1 VGRGW
6 VSALEPEREILAN
19 VIDCKTFHDWHTGCT
34 SAPDRPTGPQPRPQE
49 DSAMIRFFASLT
61 LVVALV
67 TPGLV
72 SMVGAQSA
80 PAGGG
85 HSHSMPGQPMAQT
98 RPPAPARPAPA
109 AAPTVSKQSPAADYT
124 PTVRFR
130 LRTELAEGKMAFV
143 GVGGDIE
150 GVVNPTLRVAE
161 GDVVQIGI
169 INGDGVEHD
178 LVFPEFKAATD
189 RVNRK
194 GASSVTVF
202 RADKSGEFAYFCSM
216 PGHRQAGMEGKFVVG
231 AGKPPAMAAA
241 PLVSIARDPA
251 DLPGPLPDGM
261 PRTVAVEL
269 EAVELL
275 GRLANETTYNYWT
288 FNGKVPGP
296 FLRVRVGDTVELT
309 LKNHETSRM
318 IHSIDLH
325 AVTGPGGGAVMTQ
338 TPPGETRSFR
348 FKALNPGL
356 YVYHCATPMVANHI
370 TSGMYGLILVEP
382 PGGLPKVDRE
392 FYVMQGELY
401 TDRPFGQPG
410 HDEFSV
416 EKLLAERAEY
426 FVFNGAVGAL
436 TAEHPMRAK
445 VGETVRIF
453 FGVGGPNATSSFHVI
468 GEIFDHVYNQGA
480 MGSPGATNVQTTT
493 VPAGGATIVEFK
505 LEVPGRYIL
514 VDHAL
519 SRLER
524 GLAGFLVAE
533 GADNPEVFHGEGAPS
548 MTGH

>member
-1 VGRGW
+1 MVDAF
-6 VSALEPEREILAN
+6 ALIMF
-19 VIDCKTFHDWHTGCT
+19 V
-34 SAPDRPTGPQPRPQE
+34 
-49 DSAMIRFFASLT
+49 LT
-61 LVVALV
+61 LAIPNAGHAVDATLAAAGHGHVAQAGKPRTPAA
-67 TPGLV
+67 TPG
-72 SMVGAQSA
+72 A
-80 PAGGG
+80 PKLA
-85 HSHSMPGQPMAQT
+85 
-98 RPPAPARPAPA
+98 
-109 AAPTVSKQSPAADYT
+109 KKSPAAEYT
-124 PTVRFR
+124 PNIRYR

-150 GVVNPTLRVAE
+150 GVVNPTLRVND
-161 GDVVQIGI
+161 GDVVQVSLVNNDGI
-169 INGDGVEHD
+169 EHD
-178 LVFPEFKAATD
+178 VVFPEFKAGTD

-202 RADKSGEFAYFCSM
+202 RADKAGEYAYFCSL
-216 PGHRQAGMEGKFVVG
+216 PGHRQAGMEGKLVVG
-231 AGKPPAMAAA
+231 GVKAPVVALPPST
-241 PLVSIARDPA
+241 SIVRDPA
-251 DLPGPLPDGM
+251 DLPGPLPAGP
-261 PRTVAVEL
+261 PRTLTVDL
-269 EAVELL
+269 EAVELI
-275 GRLANETTYNYWT
+275 GKLANETTYNYWT

-296 FLRVRVGDTVELT
+296 FLRVRVGDTVELNF
-309 LKNHETSRM
+309 KNRADSRM

-338 TPPGETRSFR
+338 APPGETKSFR

-370 TSGMYGLILVEP
+370 SSGMYGLILVEP
-382 PGGLPKVDRE
+382 PGGMPKVDHE

-401 TDRPFGQPG
+401 TDRPYGQRG

-436 TAEHPMRAK
+436 TAEHPMKAK

-468 GEIFDHVYNQGA
+468 GEIFDRVYNQA
-480 MGSPGATNVQTTT
+480 AIGSPMSTNVQTTT
-493 VPAGGATIVEFK
+493 VAPGGATMVEFK

-524 GLAGFLVAE
+524 GLAGFLIVE
-533 GADNPEVFHGEGAPS
+533 GDENPAIFQGSGAS
-548 MTGH
+548 STSGH

>member
-1 VGRGW
+1 
-6 VSALEPEREILAN
+6 
-19 VIDCKTFHDWHTGCT
+19 
-34 SAPDRPTGPQPRPQE
+34 
-49 DSAMIRFFASLT
+49 M
-61 LVVALV
+61 
-67 TPGLV
+67 
-72 SMVGAQSA
+72 AQSR
-80 PAGGG
+80 PA
-85 HSHSMPGQPMAQT
+85 
-98 RPPAPARPAPA
+98 APARPAPA
-109 AAPTVSKQSPAADYT
+109 PPAAPKVSKQSPAADYT
-124 PTVRFR
+124 PNVRFR

-150 GVVNPTLRVAE
+150 GIVNPALRVAE
-161 GDVVQIGI
+161 GDVVQVGI

-178 LVFPEFKAATD
+178 VVFPEFKAATD

-202 RADKSGEFAYFCSM
+202 RANQAGEFAYFCSL
-216 PGHRQAGMEGKFVVG
+216 PGHRQAGMEGKLVVG
-231 AGKPPAMAAA
+231 GGKPAMAAL
-241 PLVSIARDPA
+241 PPSVSIARSPA
-251 DLPGPLPDGM
+251 DLPGPLPAGA

-269 EAVELL
+269 EAVELI
-275 GRLANETTYNYWT
+275 GKLANETTYNYWT
-288 FNGKVPGP
+288 FNSKVPGP
-296 FLRVRVGDTVELT
+296 FLRVRVGDTVKLT
-309 LKNHETSRM
+309 FKNRETSRM
-318 IHSIDLH
+318 IHSVDLH

-338 TPPGETRSFR
+338 TPPGETKAFS

-382 PGGLPKVDRE
+382 AGGLPKVDRE

-401 TDRPFGQPG
+401 TDRAFGQRG

-436 TAEHPMRAK
+436 TAEHPMKAK
-445 VGETVRIF
+445 VGETVRIY

-468 GEIFDHVYNQGA
+468 GEIFDHVYDQA
-480 MGSPGATNVQTTT
+480 AIGSPGATNVQTTT

-524 GLAGFLVAE
+524 GLAGFLVVE
-533 GADNPEVFHGEGAPS
+533 GSDNPEVFRGEGAPS
-548 MTGH
+548 TVGH

>member
-1 VGRGW
+1 MFR
-6 VSALEPEREILAN
+6 
-19 VIDCKTFHDWHTGCT
+19 TFACFTI
-34 SAPDRPTGPQPRPQE
+34 A
-49 DSAMIRFFASLT
+49 
-61 LVVALV
+61 VAL
-67 TPGLV
+67 LV
-72 SMVGAQSA
+72 PAVVSPAGAQSSSAAAQPPMMKGHQMTQSRPSA
-80 PAGGG
+80 PTKA
-85 HSHSMPGQPMAQT
+85 
-98 RPPAPARPAPA
+98 APA
-109 AAPTVSKQSPAADYT
+109 APKVSKQSPAADYT

-161 GDVVQIGI
+161 GDVVQVGL

-178 LVFPEFKAATD
+178 VVFPDFKAGTD

-194 GASSVTVF
+194 GASSVTAF
-202 RADKSGEFAYFCSM
+202 SADQAGEFAYFCSL
-216 PGHRQAGMEGKFVVG
+216 PGHRQAGMEGKIVVG
-231 AGKPPAMAAA
+231 GGKGVVAALPPS
-241 PLVSIARDPA
+241 VSIARDPA
-251 DLPGPLPDGM
+251 DLPGPLAPGGA
-261 PRTVAVEL
+261 RTVSVEL
-269 EAVELL
+269 EAVEQV
-275 GRLANETTYNYWT
+275 GKLANETTYTYWT

-309 LKNHETSRM
+309 LKNRDTSRM
-318 IHSIDLH
+318 IHSVDLH

-338 TPPGETRSFR
+338 APPGETKAFR

-370 TSGMYGLILVEP
+370 SSGMYGLILVEP
-382 PGGLPKVDRE
+382 AGGLPKVDRE

-401 TDRPFGQPG
+401 TDRAFGQRG

-416 EKLLAERAEY
+416 EKLLAERPEY

-436 TAEHPMRAK
+436 TAEHPMKAK

-468 GEIFDHVYNQGA
+468 GEIFDRVYDQA
-480 MGSPGATNVQTTT
+480 AIGSPGSTNVQTTT

-524 GLAGFLVAE
+524 GLAGFLVVE
-533 GADNPEVFHGEGAPS
+533 GADNPDVFYSDSAPS
-548 MTGH
+548 MSGH

>member
-1 VGRGW
+1 MLPFLTSVLL
-6 VSALEPEREILAN
+6 AL
-19 VIDCKTFHDWHTGCT
+19 
-34 SAPDRPTGPQPRPQE
+34 
-49 DSAMIRFFASLT
+49 
-61 LVVALV
+61 AL
-67 TPGLV
+67 L
-72 SMVGAQSA
+72 A
-80 PAGGG
+80 PALTPVADAQMPNHTMGGK
-85 HSHSMPGQPMAQT
+85 SPMAQNRT
-98 RPPAPARPAPA
+98 PA
-109 AAPTVSKQSPAADYT
+109 AAPTASKVSKQSPAADYT
-124 PTVRFR
+124 PNVRFR

-161 GDVVQIGI
+161 GDVVQVGI

-202 RADKSGEFAYFCSM
+202 RADKSGEFAYFCSL
-216 PGHRQAGMEGKFVVG
+216 PGHRPAGMEGKFVVG
-231 AGKPPAMAAA
+231 TGKPQVAAA
-241 PLVSIARDPA
+241 PPSVSIARDPA
-251 DLPGPLPDGM
+251 DLPGPLPAGP

-269 EAVELL
+269 EAVELT
-275 GRLANETTYNYWT
+275 GKLANETTYNYWT

-296 FLRVRVGDTVELT
+296 FLRVRAGDTVEVT
-309 LKNHETSRM
+309 FKNRETSRM

-338 TPPGETRSFR
+338 TPPGETKAFR

-401 TDRPFGQPG
+401 TDRAFGQRG

-416 EKLLAERAEY
+416 DKLLAERAEY

-436 TAEHPMRAK
+436 ITEHPMTAR

-468 GEIFDHVYNQGA
+468 GEIFDRVYDQA
-480 MGSPGATNVQTTT
+480 AVGSPGLANVQTTT

-524 GLAGFLVAE
+524 GLAGFLVVE
-533 GADNPEVFHGEGAPS
+533 GPPNPEVFHGEGAGN
-548 MTGH
+548 MAGH